1 MVTLRYAV
9 GGVRKRRGHTE
20 CATGMSFFFFFS
32 PFHLLLFERVDLRF
46 LLFGPL
52 PRETSIFQIDLY
64 IH

>member
-20 CATGMSFFFFFS
+20 CATGMSFFSFS
-32 PFHLLLFERVDLRF
+32 PLSISCFFERVDLRF